1 MHSDKWTQ
9 TGRHF
14 FRNLKGFPRFL
25 FAHPLFAPKLL
36 KARAGYFFTRQ
47 LARPVATPEGFLIET
62 TEELV
67 SYWSFFVEREC
78 LTSEWV
84 SALLAETE
92 PVVVDVGANAGLFSH
107 LIWTLKPD
115 AKFILFEPLSGM
127 AGKIAQWGAA
137 TGAAYTLH
145 NQAVS
150 DHCGTATFF
159 AGSENDV
166 TASLKPEPGK
176 HLKHEIAVVTLDSII
191 PDGPILVLKIDVEGF
206 ECEVL
211 AGGRR
216 TVERTRFMIIEA
228 HTKAALERIKQVLG
242 EEWLDKQV
250 GASDH
255 LFMRRTQQSGGKR
268 RSSLP
273 N

>member
-1 MHSDKWTQ
+1 
-9 TGRHF
+9 
-14 FRNLKGFPRFL
+14 
-25 FAHPLFAPKLL
+25 
-36 KARAGYFFTRQ
+36 
-47 LARPVATPEGFLIET
+47 
-62 TEELV
+62 
-67 SYWSFFVEREC
+67 
-78 LTSEWV
+78 
-84 SALLAETE
+84 
-92 PVVVDVGANAGLFSH
+92 
-107 LIWTLKPD
+107 
-115 AKFILFEPLSGM
+115 M

-145 NQAVS
+145 NKAVS

-176 HLKHEIAVVTLDSII
+176 HLKQEIDVVTLDSII
-191 PDGPILVLKIDVEGF
+191 PDCPILVLKIDVEGF

-242 EEWLDKQV
+242 GEWLEKQV
-250 GASDH
+250 GASDY
-255 LFMRRTQQSGGKR
+255 LFMRRAQLSKGKPP
-268 RSSLP
+268 SSLP
-273 N
+273 D